1 MDDKE
6 LKQILATKAPAYER
20 SYIEIPRDSVVP
32 RHSSLS
38 DYMDKLVNYDA
49 KMLNRIDD
57 LVMRYR
63 LGATDVVMEEHYG
76 TILPRIN
83 QKGMIV
89 GGSVIYYNTEDGAML
104 QKDELINHLYS
115 WYAFD
120 YFTDPN
126 VFFGEHLWLGRQTII
141 VQEEKT
147 ALLGALAHP
156 NFDWLAVGV
165 GNNLTDA
172 MMKKFIGRL
181 VILFP
186 DDFCFEYW
194 SEHFGSKFKVDDSFT
209 HRDIN
214 QYLID
219 VIHKQHVP

>member
-20 SYIEIPRDSVVP
+20 SFIEIPKDSFVL
-32 RHSSLS
+32 RHSSLT
-38 DYMDKLVNYDA
+38 DYLDKAVKGDK
-49 KMLNRIDD
+49 KMLNRIDN

-63 LGATDVVMEEHYG
+63 LGAVDKTMNEHFG
-76 TILPRIN
+76 TVLPRIN

-104 QKDELINHLYS
+104 QKDELVDHLYP

-120 YFTDPN
+120 YYTEPN
-126 VFFGEHLWLGRQTII
+126 VFFGEHLCHRRQI
-141 VQEEKT
+141 VIVPEEKT

-165 GNNLTDA
+165 GNNLTDT
-172 MMKKFIGRL
+172 MMKKFAGRL

-186 DDFCFEYW
+186 DDFSYEYW
-194 SEHFGSKFKVDDSFT
+194 SEHFGSKFKVDDCFT

>member
-6 LKQILATKAPAYER
+6 LKQILATKAPAYQR
-20 SYIEIPRDSVVP
+20 SFIEIPRDSVVP

-38 DYMDKLVNYDA
+38 DYMDKVVKYDN

-63 LGATDVVMEEHYG
+63 LGAVSETMNEHFG
-76 TILPRIN
+76 TVLPRITR
-83 QKGMIV
+83 KGMIV
-89 GGSVIYYNTEDGAML
+89 GGNVIYYNTENGAML

-120 YFTDPN
+120 YYTDPN

>member
-6 LKQILATKAPAYER
+6 LKKIFATKAPAYER
-20 SYIEIPRDSVVP
+20 SFIEIPKDSFVP

-38 DYMDKLVNYDA
+38 DYLDKVVKADNR
-49 KMLNRIDD
+49 MMNRIDN

-63 LGATDVVMEEHYG
+63 LGAVDKTMNEHFG
-76 TILPRIN
+76 TVLPRIN

-89 GGSVIYYNTEDGAML
+89 GGSVIYYNTEDGTML
-104 QKDELINHLYS
+104 QKDELVNHLYP

-120 YFTDPN
+120 YYTDHN
-126 VFFGEHLWLGRQTII
+126 VFFGEHLCHRRQI
-141 VQEEKT
+141 VIVPEEKT

-156 NFDWLAVGV
+156 DFDWLAVGV

-172 MMKKFIGRL
+172 MMKKFAGRL

-186 DDFCFEYW
+186 DDFSCEYW
-194 SEHFGSKFKVDDSFT
+194 SEHFGCKFKVDDCFT

-214 QYLID
+214 QYLLD

>member
-6 LKQILATKAPAYER
+6 LKKIFATKAPAYER
-20 SYIEIPRDSVVP
+20 SFIEIPKDSFVP

-38 DYMDKLVNYDA
+38 DYLEKVVKADNRM
-49 KMLNRIDD
+49 MNRIDN

-63 LGATDVVMEEHYG
+63 LGAVDKTMNEHFG
-76 TILPRIN
+76 TVLPRIN

-89 GGSVIYYNTEDGAML
+89 GGSVIYYNTEDGTML
-104 QKDELINHLYS
+104 QKDELVNHLYP

-120 YFTDPN
+120 YYTDPN
-126 VFFGEHLWLGRQTII
+126 VFFGEHLCHRRQI
-141 VQEEKT
+141 VIVPEEKT

-172 MMKKFIGRL
+172 MMKKFAGRL

-186 DDFCFEYW
+186 DDFSCEYW
-194 SEHFGSKFKVDDSFT
+194 SEHYGSKFKVDDCFT

>member
-6 LKQILATKAPAYER
+6 LKQILATKAPTYER
-20 SYIEIPRDSVVP
+20 SFIEIPKDSVVP
-32 RHSSLS
+32 HLSSLT
-38 DYMDKLVNYDA
+38 DYLDMVVKADKR
-49 KMLNRIDD
+49 MMNRIDN

-63 LGATDVVMEEHYG
+63 LGAVDKTMNEHFG
-76 TILPRIN
+76 TVLPRIN
-83 QKGMIV
+83 KKGMIV
-89 GGSVIYYNTEDGAML
+89 GGSVIYYNTGDGTML
-104 QKDELINHLYS
+104 QKDELVDHLYP

-120 YFTDPN
+120 YYTDSN
-126 VFFGEHLWLGRQTII
+126 VFFGEHLCLGRQTVI

-156 NFDWLAVGV
+156 DFDWLAVGV
-165 GNNLTDA
+165 GNSLTDA
-172 MMKKFIGRL
+172 MMKKFIGRQ

-186 DDFCFEYW
+186 DDFCFEFW
-194 SEHFGSKFKVDDSFT
+194 LEHFGSKFKVDDSFT

-219 VIHKQHVP
+219 FIHSQQAP

>member
-6 LKQILATKAPAYER
+6 LKQILATKAPAYQR
-20 SYIEIPRDSVVP
+20 SFIEIPRDSVVP

-147 ALLGALAHP
+147 ALLGTLAHP
-156 NFDWLAVGV
+156 DFDWLAVGV

-172 MMKKFIGRL
+172 MMKKFMGRQ

-186 DDFCFEYW
+186 DDFSYEYW

>member
-1 MDDKE
+1 MDEKE
-6 LKQILATKAPAYER
+6 LKQILATKAPACER
-20 SYIEIPRDSVVP
+20 SFIEIPRDSFVP

-38 DYMDKLVNYDA
+38 DYLDKLVNYDA
-49 KMLNRIDD
+49 KILSRIDD

-63 LGATDVVMEEHYG
+63 LGATSKTMIEHFG
-76 TILPRIN
+76 TVLPRIN
-83 QKGMIV
+83 KKGMIV
-89 GGSVIYYNTEDGAML
+89 GGSVIYYNTEDGTML
-104 QKDELINHLYS
+104 QKDELVAHLYS

-120 YFTDPN
+120 YYTDPN
-126 VFFGEHLWLGRQTII
+126 VFFGEHLCRDRQTVV

-147 ALLGALAHP
+147 ALLGTLAHP
-156 NFDWLAVGV
+156 NYDWLAVGV

-172 MMKKFIGRL
+172 MMRKFIGRQ

-186 DDFCFEYW
+186 DDFCFDYW

-209 HRDIN
+209 HCDIN

-219 VIHKQHVP
+219 FIHNRQVP

>member
-6 LKQILATKAPAYER
+6 LKQILATKAPAYQR
-20 SYIEIPRDSVVP
+20 SFIEIPRDSVVP

-38 DYMDKLVNYDA
+38 DYMDKVVKYDN

-63 LGATDVVMEEHYG
+63 LGAVSETMNEHFG
-76 TILPRIN
+76 TVLPRITR
-83 QKGMIV
+83 KGMIV
-89 GGSVIYYNTEDGAML
+89 GGNIVYYNTEDGAML
-104 QKDELINHLYS
+104 QKDELVDHLYS

-156 NFDWLAVGV
+156 NFEWLAVGV

-172 MMKKFIGRL
+172 MMKKFIGRQ

-209 HRDIN
+209 HCDIN

-219 VIHKQHVP
+219 FIHNQQLP

>member
-1 MDDKE
+1 MDDRE
-6 LKQILATKAPAYER
+6 LKKILATKAPAYER
-20 SYIEIPRDSVVP
+20 SFIEIPRDSIIP
-32 RHSSLS
+32 HHSSLS

-49 KMLNRIDD
+49 KMLSRIDD

-63 LGATDVVMEEHYG
+63 LGAVHKTMNNHFGSV
-76 TILPRIN
+76 LPRIN
-83 QKGMIV
+83 KKGMIV

-104 QKDELINHLYS
+104 QREGLVENLYS

-120 YFTDPN
+120 YYTDPN
-126 VFFGEHLWLGRQTII
+126 VFFGEHLCCDRQTVV

-147 ALLGALAHP
+147 VLLGALAHP
-156 NFDWLAVGV
+156 NYDWLAVGV
-165 GNNLTDA
+165 GNNLTDV
-172 MMKKFIGRL
+172 MMKRFMGRQ

-186 DDFCFEYW
+186 DDFCFDYW

-209 HRDIN
+209 HCDIN

-219 VIHKQHVP
+219 FIHNRQVP